1 MTRAKPLLHWCAV
14 LIAIVVCGSSAL
26 ATTEKVLYSFQGG
39 SDGAEPYGP
48 LVADAAGNLY
58 GTTGI
63 GGSGSCAEGC
73 GTVFQLSL
81 PAQPGGAWTKTVLY
95 SFQGS
100 SDGAA
105 PESDLIFDAVGNL
118 YGTTVS
124 GGGKSFHGTVFEL
137 SPPAQPGG
145 AWTETVLY
153 RFQGGDDGKYP
164 GAGLIFDQAGNL
176 YGTTIFGGGRQNAG
190 IAFELSPPAQP
201 GGAWTETVLHRFGHR
216 NDGLDPWAGVIL
228 NQKGAV
234 YGTTIT
240 GTVFKLKPPAPGQ
253 ADWTEKT
260 IHRFHGGGDVGSRPC
275 DLIRGKGALYGV
287 TTLGGSPSNAGTIFQ
302 LSPPGARSERW
313 KQTKLYSFTGGN
325 DGGLPCG
332 VLTADRHGNLYGVA
346 LGNGADIPGT
356 VFKLAPPAQPGGAW
370 TLTTLH
376 VFGGGNDG
384 FGPNGGV
391 IFGKGGALYGTTGG
405 GGASGNGT
413 VFKVVP

>member
-1 MTRAKPLLHWCAV
+1 V
-14 LIAIVVCGSSAL
+14 LIALIVWVSSAV
-26 ATTEKVLYSFQGG
+26 AATEKVLYSFQGG
-39 SDGAEPYGP
+39 SDGAEPNGP

-58 GTTGI
+58 GSTGI
-63 GGSGSCAEGC
+63 GGSGSCGEGC
-73 GTVFQLSL
+73 GTVFQLSA

-95 SFQGS
+95 SFQGG

-105 PESDLIFDAVGNL
+105 PESDLIFDAAGNL
-118 YGTTVS
+118 YGTTLK
-124 GGGKSFHGTVFEL
+124 GGDKGSDGTVFEL

-153 RFQGGDDGKYP
+153 RFQGGDDGEYALP
-164 GAGLIFDQAGNL
+164 GLIFDQAGNL
-176 YGTTIFGGGRQNAG
+176 YGTTVFGGGRQNAG
-190 IAFELSPPAQP
+190 IVFELSPPAQP
-201 GGAWTETVLHRFGHR
+201 GGTWTETVLHRFGHR
-216 NDGLDPWAGVIL
+216 NDGSDPMAGVVL
-228 NQKGAV
+228 NKKGAV

-253 ADWTEKT
+253 TDWTEKT
-260 IHRFHGGGDVGSRPC
+260 IHQFQGGGDAGSRPC
-275 DLIRGKGALYGV
+275 GLITGKQRVLYGV
-287 TTLGGSPSNAGTIFQ
+287 TTLGGSPANAGTIFQ
-302 LSPPGARSERW
+302 LTPPGPPGEHW
-313 KQTKLYSFTGGN
+313 KLSNLYSFTGGN

-332 VLTADRHGNLYGVA
+332 VLTTDRHGNLYGVA

-370 TLTTLH
+370 TFTTLD
-376 VFGGGNDG
+376 VFGGGSDG

-405 GGASGNGT
+405 GGAFGKGT